1 MCMCARVRVC
11 ARVCVRVYAC
21 ACVCVRACVRVCMC
35 ACVRVCVRAWVCA
48 CVCVRVCMCTPLLT
62 SGMSNYLT
70 SDAIKVLSSYM
81 KSLYFLTSNHSSDD
95 RRKA

>member
-1 MCMCARVRVC
+1 MRV
-11 ARVCVRVYAC
+11 
-21 ACVCVRACVRVCMC
+21 CVCVRACVCACMHVCVF
-35 ACVRVCVRAWVCA
+35 ACVRVCVGVCVRVSVCVRAWVCA

-62 SGMSNYLT
+62 SGMSNYLK